1 MSAHPPLRGLSL
13 VLGTLAVSSAT
24 FMSILDGSIASVSIP
39 AIAGDLGVSPSQ
51 ATWVITAFGVSNA
64 ISVPL
69 AGWMTRRF
77 GQIRLMIGLMMMFIT
92 CSLLC
97 GFAPSLE
104 WLISMRVLQGA
115 VTGPLLPLAQTV
127 LLSSYPPAKAG
138 VALSMSS
145 ITVLVA
151 PVVGPM
157 LGGWLTDHLSWSWIF
172 FINVPIGLIASLVI
186 FTIYRRRE
194 VPSGPVR
201 FDLVGLVLLA
211 TWVGAV
217 QMMIALGRDLDWF
230 EAWEIRALAA
240 IAVAGLAL
248 FLAWELTERHPIVD
262 LRLFAE
268 RNFRNGVI
276 VLSIGFGLFF
286 GNAILMPLWLQ
297 QHMGYTPI
305 WAGLALAPVGVFAL
319 VMTPWVGRNVARFDP
334 RVLTSVAIVAYAA
347 VFWLRAQFTVQTDIA
362 TIIIPT
368 MVQGIAMSFFFIPL
382 QTVIFDGIGLDRRAS
397 VAGLSNF
404 VRLSAGAIGATVS
417 LTLWQSRAAMHHAR
431 LVEEITSLSP
441 SWLKTQDTLQTAGM
455 GRDQQLGMINAIIDQ
470 QAFTIAA
477 TEIFHVS
484 SIGFLLLGLLVW
496 RTTAVAARSAP
507 PVAQARAV
515 ET

>member
-1 MSAHPPLRGLSL
+1 MSDLPPLRGLPL

-24 FMSILDGSIASVSIP
+24 FMSVLDSSIANVSIP

-51 ATWVITAFGVSNA
+51 GTWVITAFGVANA

-77 GQIRLMIGLMMMFIT
+77 GQIRLMIALMLMFVG
-92 CSLLC
+92 CSMLC
-97 GFAPSLE
+97 GLAAQLE
-104 WLISMRVLQGA
+104 WLIAVRVVQGL

-127 LLSSYPPAKAG
+127 LLSSYPAAQAG

-172 FINVPIGLIASLVI
+172 FINVPIGLASTLIIASV
-186 FTIYRRRE
+186 YRHRE
-194 VPSGPVR
+194 VPGAPIHLDR
-201 FDLVGLVLLA
+201 TGLLLLA
-211 TWVGAV
+211 LWVGSL

-240 IAVAGLAL
+240 LALGGFAL
-248 FLAWELTERHPIVD
+248 FLAWELTEPHPIVD

-276 VLSIGFGLFF
+276 VLSVGFGLFF
-286 GNAILMPLWLQ
+286 GNAVLMPLWLQ

-305 WAGLALAPVGVFAL
+305 WAGVSLAPVGVFAL
-319 VMTPWVGRNVARFDP
+319 MLTPWVGRNVARFDP
-334 RVLTSVAIVAYAA
+334 RLLISLAIVAYAA
-347 VFWLRAQFTVQTDIA
+347 VFWLRAQFTVQTDIWA
-362 TIIIPT
+362 IIVPT
-368 MVQGIAMSFFFIPL
+368 MVQGIAMSFFFIPV
-382 QTVIFDGIGLDRRAS
+382 QTVIFDGISLDRRAA

-417 LTLWQSRAAMHHAR
+417 MTVWQDRATTHHAR
-431 LVEEITSLSP
+431 LTEEITPLRA
-441 SWLKTQDTLQTAGM
+441 SWVDAQDLLRGAGLRGDQPM
-455 GRDQQLGMINAIIDQ
+455 GMVNAMIDQ
-470 QAFTIAA
+470 QAFTLAA

-484 SIGFLLLGLLVW
+484 SIGFLLLAVLVW
-496 RTTAVAARSAP
+496 RTSVARGPAR
-507 PVAQARAV
+507 R
-515 ET
+515 